1 VDGGD
6 KMIDDAELV
15 TLLKNGAADA
25 FDEVFRSYYKPI
37 YMYVNRLVN
46 DRALADDL
54 TQEVLIKILRGLKGV
69 DENKKLSPWIFR
81 IAHNT
86 CIDYYRKNK
95 VGFELLDNINC
106 NDSEINCPENIV
118 LNKEMHNKIK
128 EVLLKISQKYQEVLL
143 LRVYKDLTYKEIA
156 SQLKLKESTVKTW
169 IYKGRQQFQK
179 MFAEV
184 Y

>member
-1 VDGGD
+1 MDSGD

-15 TLLKNGAADA
+15 MLLKNGASDA
-25 FDEVFRSYYKPI
+25 FDTIYRSYYKPI

-46 DRALADDL
+46 DRTQADDI
-54 TQEVLIKILRGLKGV
+54 TQEVLIKVLRGLKGV
-69 DENKKLSPWIFR
+69 DKNKKLSPWIFR

-95 VGFELLDNINC
+95 MSFELLENINC
-106 NDSEINCPENIV
+106 IDAEINCPENIV
-118 LNKEMHNKIK
+118 LNKEMHTKIK

-179 MFAEV
+179 MYAEV
-184 Y
+184 